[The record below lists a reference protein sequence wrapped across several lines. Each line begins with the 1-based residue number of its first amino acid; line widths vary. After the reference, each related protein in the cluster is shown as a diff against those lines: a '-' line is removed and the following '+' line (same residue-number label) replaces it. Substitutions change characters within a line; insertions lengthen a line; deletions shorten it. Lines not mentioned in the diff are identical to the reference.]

1 MTKGKPIVILIPP
14 DLRAAYEPI
23 AAAEHRSMR
32 NKVIDVLRS
41 WLEER
46 DATSGRAT
54 RLALP
59 RAKQRTA

>member
-46 DATSGRAT
+46 DVAIERAA
-54 RLALP
+54 RFRSRP
-59 RAKQRTA
+59 AKERTA